1 MRTLYIG
8 CYTNGSSQGLQKISF
23 NASTGSFDRSEVIQ
37 EISNPSF
44 IINDQQAIYT
54 ASEVSQSENPELF
67 CISNSKVSS
76 LPILGDHP
84 CHLAKHEQLGLLASS
99 QYSSG
104 SIDIFKLNE
113 TGIPQEK
120 LTTIR
125 LEGSSINKGRQGS
138 AHAHQAVF
146 LESRPL
152 LASVDLGSDKVR
164 FFSTETFEL
173 EETITLPAGSGPRH
187 MVFNQDESL
196 AYILCELTEELV
208 VAKRDHL
215 DWKIVQQIELLP
227 NSETGE
233 AAAAIKMSNDGRF
246 LYTSSRAQ
254 SKISLFEVDPNTD
267 LVAFKNAFDSQG
279 DFPRDF
285 ELVADGE
292 WLITANQRSNNLAS
306 FKVNKETGEL
316 NFSGHTI
323 DIGAPVCISEV
334 L

>member
-1 MRTLYIG
+1 
-8 CYTNGSSQGLQKISF
+8 
-23 NASTGSFDRSEVIQ
+23 
-37 EISNPSF
+37 
-44 IINDQQAIYT
+44 
-54 ASEVSQSENPELF
+54 
-67 CISNSKVSS
+67 
-76 LPILGDHP
+76 
-84 CHLAKHEQLGLLASS
+84 
-99 QYSSG
+99 
-104 SIDIFKLNE
+104 
-113 TGIPQEK
+113 
-120 LTTIR
+120 
-125 LEGSSINKGRQGS
+125 
-138 AHAHQAVF
+138 
-146 LESRPL
+146 
-152 LASVDLGSDKVR
+152 
-164 FFSTETFEL
+164 
-173 EETITLPAGSGPRH
+173 